1 MTTDRSSNSF
11 SNAAPRAPLVTFALF
26 AYNQE
31 KFIREAVEGAFAQTY
46 EPLEIILS
54 DDCSTDRTFEIMQEM
69 AAAYHGPHRVRAVQT
84 PHNLGVVQHVLLR
97 GREAAGD
104 IVVLAAG
111 DDISLP
117 ERVTR
122 HVPCYADAKVWA
134 VCTGFHLIDEN
145 GSVISENETIP
156 VGFRGIR
163 KFQTYIKKRI
173 PVIQGSTASYKKD
186 AFNLID
192 VSDRINFAEDNLF
205 NFIIPASGYD
215 IRSIYDP
222 LIMYRVHAAAWANRP
237 QEVKDWH
244 DYEVRSAHAFE
255 MELEMLQFFL
265 NFTWSRHL
273 EEIVDVEVLL
283 KNLAALNDL
292 KVWSALSVWER
303 IASIL
308 RDLLNGRA
316 YALPLKGI
324 RIFGRFPDYWPTRLI
339 VTCLYKYRRYGQW
352 KRQRARAQLGS
363 ERRS

>member
-69 AAAYHGPHRVRAVQT
+69 AAAYHGPHRVRAMQT

-134 VCTGFHLIDEN
+134 ACTGFHLIDES
-145 GSVISENETIP
+145 GSVVSENETIP
-156 VGFRGIR
+156 LGLRGIR
-163 KFQTYIKKRI
+163 KLQTYIKKKV

-192 VSDRINFAEDNLF
+192 VSDRINFVEDNLF
-205 NFIIPASGYD
+205 NFIIPASGHD
-215 IRSIYDP
+215 IIFIYDP
-222 LIMYRVHAAAWANRP
+222 LIMYRIHAAAWSNRP
-237 QEVKDWH
+237 QEVRDWH
-244 DYEVRSAHAFE
+244 DYEARSAHAFE

-265 NFTWSRHL
+265 NFTRSRHL
-273 EEIVDVEVLL
+273 EEAVDVAALL
-283 KNLAALNDL
+283 KNSAALNDL
-292 KVWSALSVWER
+292 KAWSTLSVWER

-339 VTCLYKYRRYGQW
+339 VTCLYKYRRYSEW
-352 KRQRARAQLGS
+352 KKRKARATS
-363 ERRS
+363 SRRS